1 MRRRCY
7 PSDTTDLEWKL
18 PEPLLPRPASET
30 STGGRPEAHPRRE
43 IVDALR
49 YVVDTGCK
57 WRALPKDFPP
67 FKTVFGFF
75 SRWTAAG
82 VFNLIRDQLRRRI
95 RKSMGKSPHA
105 VAAVIDSQS
114 VRVAATV
121 PKATS
126 GYDAGKKVPGRK
138 RHIIVDTR
146 GLQLFVMVTPASVHD
161 SAAAREALFR
171 LRLMHPEVTVV
182 WADLAYAGTLVD
194 WAKTFLGLTIKTVSR
209 PKGAQGFVILPRRWV
224 VERSLA
230 WLLHARRNTRDYE
243 TLPQHSEAM
252 LTLAAISMMTR
263 RLTRQPVHPT
273 AAAPRP
279 TAAVQPA

>member
-18 PEPLLPRPASET
+18 LEPLLPRPACET
-30 STGGRPEAHPRRE
+30 PSGGRPEAHPRGE

-49 YVVDTGCK
+49 YVVDRGCK
-57 WRALPKDFPP
+57 WRALPQDFPP

-75 SRWTAAG
+75 TRWSAAG
-82 VFNLIRDQLRRRI
+82 VFNLIRDQLRRRV
-95 RKSMGKSPHA
+95 RKNMGRSPHA
-105 VAAVIDSQS
+105 VATVIDSQS

-121 PKATS
+121 PRSTS
-126 GYDAGKKVPGRK
+126 GYDAGKRTPGRK
-138 RHIIVDTR
+138 RHIVVDTK
-146 GLQLFVMVTPASVHD
+146 GLPLFVMVTPASMHD
-161 SAAAREALFR
+161 SVAAREVLFR
-171 LRLMHPEVTVV
+171 LRLMHPELAVV

-194 WAKTFLGLTIKTVSR
+194 WAKSFLGLTIKTVSR

-252 LTLAAISMMTR
+252 LTLAAITLMTR
-263 RLTRQPVHPT
+263 RLTRQPVHPC

-279 TAAVQPA
+279 TEVVKAA